1 MKFRDVYRDYEPDV
15 SAAHIPLEIF
25 SAGLSCKALGVLTYL
40 HSFYATPSLN
50 KLAERLEE
58 SPEAI
63 LKCLEELRAREFI
76 RLDLATYAK
85 YPDQG
90 QTLIL
95 TLPEERGA

>member
-1 MKFRDVYRDYEPDV
+1 M
-15 SAAHIPLEIF
+15 
-25 SAGLSCKALGVLTYL
+25 LTYIYSL
-40 HSFYATPSLN
+40 RKTPTLET
-50 KLAERLEE
+50 LAERLEE